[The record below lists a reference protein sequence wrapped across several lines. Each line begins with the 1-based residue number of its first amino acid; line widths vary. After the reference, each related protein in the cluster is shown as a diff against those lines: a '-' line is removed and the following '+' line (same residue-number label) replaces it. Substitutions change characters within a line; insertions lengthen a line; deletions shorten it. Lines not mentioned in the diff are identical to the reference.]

1 MDSVNMHCFEEPSAC
16 LFLNHGQ
23 NSTCLEMVVY
33 ISELMEERENPME
46 LRADA
51 PPPLPLSL
59 EEKAFGMTSHFPL
72 LTGTLPL
79 C

>member
-33 ISELMEERENPME
+33 ISELVEERANPME
-46 LRADA
+46 
-51 PPPLPLSL
+51 
-59 EEKAFGMTSHFPL
+59 
-72 LTGTLPL
+72 
-79 C
+79 